1 MVDLTALTKSKKVV
15 KDHHKNAGIVSVKF
29 CDYIKEREHTL
40 AQQLM
45 IAEIEKQ
52 GAPTEQI

>member
-1 MVDLTALTKSKKVV
+1 LVDLTELKKSKKVV

-45 IAEIEKQ
+45 IAEKEK
-52 GAPTEQI
+52 